1 MGISTVI
8 TATGSK
14 FLGVGTSMG
23 NIALF
28 EVGVKGYKLLGT
40 SEHKKYGQITSISIS
55 KDNKYLVGGQ
65 EGGLLTVWD
74 LNYYS

>member
-1 MGISTVI
+1 
-8 TATGSK
+8 
-14 FLGVGTSMG
+14 MG

-40 SEHKKYGQITSISIS
+40 NEHKKYGQVTSISIS

-65 EGGLLTVWD
+65 
-74 LNYYS
+74 

>member
-1 MGISTVI
+1 
-8 TATGSK
+8 
-14 FLGVGTSMG
+14 MG

-65 EGGLLTVWD
+65 
-74 LNYYS
+74 